1 MDVCIMN
8 FTEIKQKLR
17 YKRYSPNT
25 IRTYIS
31 CLEQFNRF
39 IKSEKLQ
46 INEPVIYQYLMG
58 LVAKGYSRSSQNQ
71 HINAIK
77 FYLEKVLKQKQKS
90 YYIERPLKKRMLPTV
105 LSEQEIQLIFS
116 NIKNL
121 KHKAILSLIYS
132 SGIRI
137 GEALNLTINDLD
149 SDRMLISIRRGKGEK
164 DRMVPMA
171 SNVLKLQR
179 VYYKEYKPVNYLF
192 NGNENGPYSATSV
205 RNVLKR
211 AVYKSYI
218 KKNVTPHALR
228 HSYATHLLEKGT
240 DLRYIQVILGHSSVK
255 TTEIYT
261 HVSTKN
267 LQAIKS
273 PIEEMQL

>member
-1 MDVCIMN
+1 MN

-25 IRTYIS
+25 ISTYIS

-39 IKSEKLQ
+39 IERENLQ

-77 FYLEKVLKQKQKS
+77 FYLEKVLRQKQKS
-90 YYIERPLKKRMLPTV
+90 YYIERPLKKKMLPTV

-132 SGIRI
+132 CGLRI

-149 SDRMLISIRRGKGEK
+149 SDRMLISIRSGKGEK

-171 SNVLKLQR
+171 SNVLKLLR

-218 KKNVTPHALR
+218 KKNVTPHTLR

-240 DLRYIQVILGHSSVK
+240 DLRFIQVILGHSSVK

-267 LQAIKS
+267 LRAIKS
-273 PIEEMQL
+273 PIEEMQM

>member
-1 MDVCIMN
+1 MN

-137 GEALNLTINDLD
+137 GEALNLTINNLD

-171 SNVLKLQR
+171 SNVLKLLR

-211 AVYKSYI
+211 AVYKSNI
-218 KKNVTPHALR
+218 KKNVTPHTLR

>member
-1 MDVCIMN
+1 
-8 FTEIKQKLR
+8 
-17 YKRYSPNT
+17 
-25 IRTYIS
+25 
-31 CLEQFNRF
+31 
-39 IKSEKLQ
+39 
-46 INEPVIYQYLMG
+46 MG

-218 KKNVTPHALR
+218 KKNVTPHTLR

-267 LQAIKS
+267 LQAIKI

>member
-1 MDVCIMN
+1 
-8 FTEIKQKLR
+8 
-17 YKRYSPNT
+17 
-25 IRTYIS
+25 
-31 CLEQFNRF
+31 
-39 IKSEKLQ
+39 
-46 INEPVIYQYLMG
+46 
-58 LVAKGYSRSSQNQ
+58 
-71 HINAIK
+71 
-77 FYLEKVLKQKQKS
+77 
-90 YYIERPLKKRMLPTV
+90 MLPTV

-171 SNVLKLQR
+171 SNVLKLLR

-192 NGNENGPYSATSV
+192 NGNDNGSYSATSV

-211 AVYKSYI
+211 AVYKSNI
-218 KKNVTPHALR
+218 KKNVTPHTLR

>member
-1 MDVCIMN
+1 MN

-171 SNVLKLQR
+171 SNVLKLLR

-205 RNVLKR
+205 RIVLKR

-218 KKNVTPHALR
+218 KKNVTPHTLR

>member
-1 MDVCIMN
+1 MN

-39 IKSEKLQ
+39 IVREKLQ

-137 GEALNLTINDLD
+137 GEALNLTINNLD

-171 SNVLKLQR
+171 SNVLKLLR

-218 KKNVTPHALR
+218 KKNVTPHTLR

-267 LQAIKS
+267 LQAITS

>member
-1 MDVCIMN
+1 MN
-8 FTEIKQKLR
+8 FTSIKQKLK

-25 IRTYIS
+25 ISTYVS
-31 CLEQFNRF
+31 CLDQFNRF
-39 IKSEKLQ
+39 IQKKGLQ
-46 INEPVIYQYLMG
+46 INEATIYQYLMS
-58 LVAKGYSRSSQNQ
+58 LVEKGYSRSSQNQ

-77 FYLEKVLKQKQKS
+77 FYLEKVLKQESKT
-90 YYIERPLKKRMLPTV
+90 YYIERPLKKRKLPTV
-105 LSEQEIQLIFS
+105 LSEKEIQLIFS
-116 NIKNL
+116 NIGNL
-121 KHKAILSLIYS
+121 KHKALLSLIYS
-132 SGIRI
+132 CGLRV
-137 GEALNLTINDLD
+137 GEALNLKINDLD
-149 SDRMLISIRRGKGEK
+149 SDRMLISVRNGKGEK
-164 DRMVPMA
+164 DRMVPLA
-171 SNVLKLQR
+171 NNVLTLLRK
-179 VYYKEYKPVNYLF
+179 YYKEYRPITFLF
-192 NGNENGPYSATSV
+192 NGAENEMYSATSI

-211 AVYKSYI
+211 AVHMAHI
-218 KKNVTPHALR
+218 KKNVTPHTLR

>member
-1 MDVCIMN
+1 MN

-25 IRTYIS
+25 ISTYIS

-39 IKSEKLQ
+39 IEREKLQ

-171 SNVLKLQR
+171 SNVLKLLR

-218 KKNVTPHALR
+218 KKNVTPHTLR

>member
-1 MDVCIMN
+1 MN

-171 SNVLKLQR
+171 SNVLKLLR

-192 NGNENGPYSATSV
+192 NGNDNSPYSATSV

-218 KKNVTPHALR
+218 KKNVTPHTLR

-240 DLRYIQVILGHSSVK
+240 DLRYIQVILGHSSAK

>member
-1 MDVCIMN
+1 MN
-8 FTEIKQKLR
+8 FTSIKQKLK

-25 IRTYIS
+25 ISTYVS

-39 IKSEKLQ
+39 IQKKGLQ
-46 INEPVIYQYLMG
+46 INEATIYQYLMS
-58 LVAKGYSRSSQNQ
+58 LVEKGYSRSSQNQ

-77 FYLEKVLKQKQKS
+77 FYLEKVLKQESKT
-90 YYIERPLKKRMLPTV
+90 YYIERPLKKRKLPVV
-105 LSEQEIQLIFS
+105 LSEKEIQLILS
-116 NIKNL
+116 NLGNL
-121 KHKAILSLIYS
+121 KHKALLSPIYS
-132 SGIRI
+132 CGLRV
-137 GEALNLTINDLD
+137 GEALNLKINDLD
-149 SDRMLISIRRGKGEK
+149 SDRMLISVRNGKGEK
-164 DRMVPMA
+164 DRMVPLA
-171 SNVLKLQR
+171 SNVLKLLR
-179 VYYKEYKPVNYLF
+179 TYYKQYQPSDYLF
-192 NGNENGPYSATSV
+192 NGAEKGPYSATSI

-218 KKNVTPHALR
+218 KKNVTPHTLR

>member
-1 MDVCIMN
+1 MN

-171 SNVLKLQR
+171 SNVLKLLR

-211 AVYKSYI
+211 AVYKSNI
-218 KKNVTPHALR
+218 KKNVTPHTLR

>member
-1 MDVCIMN
+1 MN

-171 SNVLKLQR
+171 SNVLKLLR
-179 VYYKEYKPVNYLF
+179 VYYKGYKPVNYLF

-218 KKNVTPHALR
+218 KKNVTPHTLR

>member
-1 MDVCIMN
+1 MN

-171 SNVLKLQR
+171 SNVLKLLR

-192 NGNENGPYSATSV
+192 NGNDNSPYSATSV

-218 KKNVTPHALR
+218 KKNVTPHTLR

-240 DLRYIQVILGHSSVK
+240 DLRLIQVILGHSSVK

>member
-1 MDVCIMN
+1 MN
-8 FTEIKQKLR
+8 FTSIKQKLK

-25 IRTYIS
+25 ISTYVS
-31 CLEQFNRF
+31 CLDQFNRF
-39 IKSEKLQ
+39 IQKKGLQ
-46 INEPVIYQYLMG
+46 INEPAIYQYLMS
-58 LVAKGYSRSSQNQ
+58 LVEKGYSRSSQNQ

-77 FYLEKVLKQKQKS
+77 FYLEKVLKQESKT
-90 YYIERPLKKRMLPTV
+90 YYIERPLKKRKLPVV
-105 LSEQEIQLIFS
+105 LSENEIQRILS
-116 NIKNL
+116 NIGNL
-121 KHKAILSLIYS
+121 KHKALLSLIYS
-132 SGIRI
+132 CGLRV
-137 GEALNLTINDLD
+137 GEALNLKINDLD
-149 SDRMLISIRRGKGEK
+149 SDRMLISVRNGKGEK
-164 DRMVPMA
+164 DRMVPLA
-171 SNVLKLQR
+171 SNVLKLLR
-179 VYYKEYKPVNYLF
+179 TYYKQYQPSDYLF
-192 NGNENGPYSATSV
+192 NGAEQGPYSATSI

-218 KKNVTPHALR
+218 KKNVTPHTLR

>member
-1 MDVCIMN
+1 MN

-171 SNVLKLQR
+171 SNVLKLLR

-218 KKNVTPHALR
+218 KKNVTPHTLR

-273 PIEEMQL
+273 LIEEMQL

>member
-1 MDVCIMN
+1 MN

-25 IRTYIS
+25 ISTYIS

-39 IKSEKLQ
+39 IEREKLQ

-77 FYLEKVLKQKQKS
+77 FYLEKVLRQEQKS
-90 YYIERPLKKRMLPTV
+90 YHIERPLKKRILPTV

-132 SGIRI
+132 CGLRI

-149 SDRMLISIRRGKGEK
+149 SDRMLISIRSGKGEK

-171 SNVLKLQR
+171 SNVLKLLR
-179 VYYKEYKPVNYLF
+179 IYYKEYKPTNYLF
-192 NGNENGPYSATSV
+192 NGNDNRPYSATSV

-218 KKNVTPHALR
+218 KKNVTPHTLR

-240 DLRYIQVILGHSSVK
+240 DLRFIQVILGHSSVK

>member
-171 SNVLKLQR
+171 SNVLKLLR

-211 AVYKSYI
+211 AVYKSNI
-218 KKNVTPHALR
+218 KKNVTPHTLR

>member
-1 MDVCIMN
+1 MN

-171 SNVLKLQR
+171 SNVLKLLR

-192 NGNENGPYSATSV
+192 NGNDNSPYSATSV

-218 KKNVTPHALR
+218 KKNVTPHTLR

>member
-1 MDVCIMN
+1 MN
-8 FTEIKQKLR
+8 FSSIKQKLR

-25 IRTYIS
+25 ISTYIS

-39 IKSEKLQ
+39 LKKEELQ
-46 INEPVIYQYLMG
+46 INEPVIYQYLME
-58 LVAKGYSRSSQNQ
+58 LVDKGYSRSSQNQ

-77 FYLEKVLKQKQKS
+77 FYLEKVLKQESKN
-90 YYIERPLKKRMLPTV
+90 YYIERPLKKRKLPVV
-105 LSEQEIQLIFS
+105 LSENEIQLILS
-116 NIKNL
+116 NIGNL
-121 KHKAILSLIYS
+121 KHKALLSLIYS
-132 SGIRI
+132 CGLRV
-137 GEALNLTINDLD
+137 GEALNLKINDLD
-149 SDRMLISIRRGKGEK
+149 SDRMLISVRNGKGEK
-164 DRMVPMA
+164 DRMVPLA
-171 SNVLKLQR
+171 SNVLKLLR
-179 VYYKEYKPVNYLF
+179 TYYKQYQPSDYLF
-192 NGNENGPYSATSV
+192 NGAEQGPYSATSI

-218 KKNVTPHALR
+218 KKNVTPHTLR

>member
-1 MDVCIMN
+1 MN
-8 FTEIKQKLR
+8 FTSIKQKLR
-17 YKRYSPNT
+17 FKRYSPNT
-25 IRTYIS
+25 ISTYIS

-171 SNVLKLQR
+171 SNVLKLLR

-218 KKNVTPHALR
+218 KKNVTPHTLR

>member
-1 MDVCIMN
+1 MN

-25 IRTYIS
+25 ISTYIS

-39 IKSEKLQ
+39 IEREKLQ

-77 FYLEKVLKQKQKS
+77 FYLEKVLRQKQKS
-90 YYIERPLKKRMLPTV
+90 YYIERPLKKKMLPTV

-132 SGIRI
+132 CGLRI

-149 SDRMLISIRRGKGEK
+149 SDRMLISIRSGKGEK

-171 SNVLKLQR
+171 SNVLKLLR

-192 NGNENGPYSATSV
+192 NGNDNSPYSATSV

-218 KKNVTPHALR
+218 KKNVTPHTLR

-240 DLRYIQVILGHSSVK
+240 DLRFIQVILGHSSVK

-267 LQAIKS
+267 LRAIKS

>member
-1 MDVCIMN
+1 MN

-171 SNVLKLQR
+171 SNVLKLLR

-218 KKNVTPHALR
+218 KKNVTPHTLR

-255 TTEIYT
+255 TTEVYT

>member
-1 MDVCIMN
+1 MN
-8 FTEIKQKLR
+8 FTSIKQKLK

-25 IRTYIS
+25 ISTYIS

-39 IKSEKLQ
+39 IQKKCLQ
-46 INEPVIYQYLMG
+46 INEPAIYQYLMS
-58 LVAKGYSRSSQNQ
+58 LVEKGYSRSSQNQ

-77 FYLEKVLKQKQKS
+77 FYLEKVLKQESKT
-90 YYIERPLKKRMLPTV
+90 YYIERPLKKRKLPTV
-105 LSEQEIQLIFS
+105 LSEKEIQLIFS
-116 NIKNL
+116 NIGNL
-121 KHKAILSLIYS
+121 KHKALLSLIYS
-132 SGIRI
+132 CGLRV
-137 GEALNLTINDLD
+137 GEALNLKINDLD
-149 SDRMLISIRRGKGEK
+149 SDRMLISVRNGKGEK
-164 DRMVPMA
+164 DRMVPLA
-171 SNVLKLQR
+171 SNVLKLLR
-179 VYYKEYKPVNYLF
+179 TYYKQYQPSDYLF
-192 NGNENGPYSATSV
+192 NGAEKGPYSATSI

-218 KKNVTPHALR
+218 KKNVTPHTLR